1 MNKNFPKVTAKSAY
15 GALGAA
21 GFPRSFVSRLLPDW
35 WDNELFKKST
45 GAIQFASILKQRL
58 GLDVRFA
65 DSGELE
71 VLAPNRPARYKKHAA
86 TQESELHVCANLG
99 MALGKLARFCM
110 DGPSRRLPKD
120 PLKLARQIREASDTK
135 AITFPVLL
143 DFCWNQGIP
152 VLFLKELPRGSK
164 RITGMAL
171 QIDGNPAIVL
181 GYQSNQN
188 PRQLFVLA
196 HELAHICLGHVAD
209 TGVLVDEGMDAVT
222 DTIEQGTDS
231 PIDAEEQQADRFAI
245 TLLRNGHTRL
255 PIDEHGDL
263 SAAGL
268 ASLSVK
274 HGQELGI
281 DPGHIVLSYARE
293 HDDWMLANMA
303 LRYFPDQASAVE
315 LLKQYF
321 AKYCQVDRLSDEN
334 RSYLLSMQGF

>member
-1 MNKNFPKVTAKSAY
+1 MNKNFPKVTVKSAY
-15 GALGAA
+15 DALGAA

-35 WDNELFKKST
+35 WDNELFRKST

-71 VLAPNRPARYKKHAA
+71 VLAPNRPVRYKKHAA
-86 TQESELHVCANLG
+86 TQESELNVCANLG

-110 DGPSRRLPKD
+110 DGPGQALPKD
-120 PLKLARQIREASDTK
+120 PLKLAKRIRATSDGKT
-135 AITFPVLL
+135 ITFPVLL

-171 QIDGNPAIVL
+171 QIDGNPVIVL

-188 PRQLFVLA
+188 ARQLFVLA

-222 DTIEQGTDS
+222 DAIEREADR
-231 PIDAEEQQADRFAI
+231 PIDVEEQQADRFAI
-245 TLLRNGHTRL
+245 GLLRSGHARVPL
-255 PIDEHGDL
+255 DEHGDL
-263 SAAGL
+263 SAAQL
-268 ASLSVK
+268 AGLSVSK
-274 HGQELGI
+274 GLELGI
-281 DPGHIVLSYARE
+281 DPGHIILSYARE

-303 LRYFPDQASAVE
+303 LRYFPDQASAME
-315 LLKQYF
+315 QLKQHF
-321 AKYCQVDRLSDEN
+321 AKYCQVERLSDEN
-334 RSYLLSMQGF
+334 CAYLLSMQGF